1 MTALCSATKSATWLH
16 RAQSVVPVSME
27 NRSTMRV
34 YAQDESPIRHNL
46 LDAANHKRTSKA
58 MMLPLHIGTGG
69 VELKVDEF
77 VPKTYRKY
85 ASSLPSV
92 PACPVV
98 PTKDIPSP
106 SVATE
111 IPEEKFP
118 GTLTEKPDMEST
130 RTSVN
135 VVPVAPTATTSD
147 LLGRSVRKFF
157 DGFGW
162 YDGKVTSRWES
173 LDYGEQFHVVYTDG
187 DSEDLT
193 LDMLSPL
200 LQPTSPIRLATEP
213 SAVSRPCVADG
224 VQGKG
229 VDLPAI
235 SDWRSDDYVR
245 RKRSSDALS
254 SSSSW
259 QEPHQVQSRRPP
271 IDNSLVPPPKLHFQH
286 RRHDMTAALPNQRPQ
301 PLGRAPNLLARLPSM
316 MPANGGPPPPIA
328 VFNDMLYDAIQR
340 ATTVESFGRKF
351 VRVLLDDP
359 QYDNVYYSSP
369 LSVRCG
375 QRRYRMLERFMED
388 VWLLSDTAKHMF
400 PVDKALH
407 DQAAAFVSA
416 LSNVLRELKVPL
428 RALQGQLT

>member
-92 PACPVV
+92 PSCPVV

-118 GTLTEKPDMEST
+118 GPLTENPDMEST

-135 VVPVAPTATTSD
+135 VVPMAPTATTSD

-229 VDLPAI
+229 VDFPASCSLPT
-235 SDWRSDDYVR
+235 
-245 RKRSSDALS
+245 K
-254 SSSSW
+254 
-259 QEPHQVQSRRPP
+259 
-271 IDNSLVPPPKLHFQH
+271 
-286 RRHDMTAALPNQRPQ
+286 AALPQEPSRRRRKSPLPAASPDQ
-301 PLGRAPNLLARLPSM
+301 PVTRGPSKVPSLPATSSVHELASSAP
-316 MPANGGPPPPIA
+316 
-328 VFNDMLYDAIQR
+328 R
-340 ATTVESFGRKF
+340 ATSFPRPAE
-351 VRVLLDDP
+351 VLDLTASDDEL
-359 QYDNVYYSSP
+359 VSSYSSMP
-369 LSVRCG
+369 PRSVQPQIHHQPTHATRGLSVRCG

>member
-118 GTLTEKPDMEST
+118 GPLTENPDMEST

-135 VVPVAPTATTSD
+135 VVPIAPTATTSD

-224 VQGKG
+224 VQGNG
-229 VDLPAI
+229 VDLPA
-235 SDWRSDDYVR
+235 
-245 RKRSSDALS
+245 
-254 SSSSW
+254 
-259 QEPHQVQSRRPP
+259 
-271 IDNSLVPPPKLHFQH
+271 
-286 RRHDMTAALPNQRPQ
+286 TLPNQRPQ

-328 VFNDMLYDAIQR
+328 AFNDMLYDAIQR

>member
-92 PACPVV
+92 PSCPVV

-118 GTLTEKPDMEST
+118 GPLTENPDMEST

-135 VVPVAPTATTSD
+135 VVPMAPTATTSD

-229 VDLPAI
+229 VDFPASCSLPT
-235 SDWRSDDYVR
+235 
-245 RKRSSDALS
+245 K
-254 SSSSW
+254 
-259 QEPHQVQSRRPP
+259 
-271 IDNSLVPPPKLHFQH
+271 
-286 RRHDMTAALPNQRPQ
+286 AALPQEPSRRRRKSPLPAASASPDQRVTRGPSKV
-301 PLGRAPNLLARLPSM
+301 PSLPATSSVHELASSAP
-316 MPANGGPPPPIA
+316 
-328 VFNDMLYDAIQR
+328 R
-340 ATTVESFGRKF
+340 ATSFPRPAEVLDLTVS
-351 VRVLLDDP
+351 DDEL
-359 QYDNVYYSSP
+359 VSSYSSMP
-369 LSVRCG
+369 PRSVQPQIHHQPTHATRGLSVRCG